1 MYYGQRTKQVAH
13 LSSNALSEIQTA
25 AAYAVFLV
33 SYLVFAL
40 GKFPG
45 MKIDRPGAAIIGAVL
60 LFAGRVWKGNIFGSL
75 CPSPADAA
83 RRNGTGQVEN
93 LKGQVMPLRGWPEIE
108 STLLGISLPH
118 GRSALRRMLGPQ
130 Q

>member
-1 MYYGQRTKQVAH
+1 MRYGIGGEVFLA
-13 LSSNALSEIQTA
+13 LVMSSGWATEMVDRHVFVFLGLRVTA
-25 AAYAVFLV
+25 ACVFLV
-33 SYLVFAL
+33 
-40 GKFPG
+40 
-45 MKIDRPGAAIIGAVL
+45 MR
-60 LFAGRVWKGNIFGSL
+60 KGNIFGSL
-75 CPSPADAA
+75 CPSSADAA